1 MATSFAWLGGRL
13 QDRKREGAGQL
24 GMSEPLSC
32 EERGGFCAV
41 RTLSERCQNTVRT
54 LSERCQNGQVSV
66 RTSVGAPQTRFGV
79 DEKPMTAGSAFDL
92 SRLLLRCP
100 TNSPHLRDTQKAAVA
115 RKNKTRYSAV
125 RQNIGGVPSS
135 HPSLGLDVLFLSC
148 FPKFSSPSAVL
159 PPPLGA
165 GMYDERERDV

>member
-1 MATSFAWLGGRL
+1 MCVESVRGSLGGRL

-66 RTSVGAPQTRFGV
+66 RTGVGAPQTRL
-79 DEKPMTAGSAFDL
+79 DEPITGDNTKDG
-92 SRLLLRCP
+92 
-100 TNSPHLRDTQKAAVA
+100 
-115 RKNKTRYSAV
+115 
-125 RQNIGGVPSS
+125 
-135 HPSLGLDVLFLSC
+135 
-148 FPKFSSPSAVL
+148 
-159 PPPLGA
+159 
-165 GMYDERERDV
+165 

>member
-66 RTSVGAPQTRFGV
+66 RTSVGAPQTRLDAADVWKGGLGV
-79 DEKPMTAGSAFDL
+79 SAHVRGGGDDKAPTRRCVEALLGVPFPEKVT
-92 SRLLLRCP
+92 
-100 TNSPHLRDTQKAAVA
+100 SPSSENQIKFPSDISDAVA
-115 RKNKTRYSAV
+115 VLLYGMQVHNVLYKK
-125 RQNIGGVPSS
+125 
-135 HPSLGLDVLFLSC
+135 GL
-148 FPKFSSPSAVL
+148 P
-159 PPPLGA
+159 
-165 GMYDERERDV
+165 